1 MSEQVPI
8 IEAHNKFRDLVHKAE
23 EGEVV
28 ELIRDGERIAVLVGW
43 QEYERL
49 AGPQPPLP
57 PQPPQKS
64 FLERLEEW
72 RKTVD
77 WEEMGDPAE
86 VFANV
91 RQRGPGRDP
100 KL

>member
-1 MSEQVPI
+1 VSKQLSI
-8 IEAHNKFRDLVHKAE
+8 AEARGKLDNLVLDAE
-23 EGEVV
+23 RGETV
-28 ELIRDGERIAVLVGW
+28 ELTHGGERVAVLLSW
-43 QEYERL
+43 DEYERL

-57 PQPPQKS
+57 PQPPQRS
-64 FLERLEEW
+64 FIERLEEW

-86 VFANV
+86 IWANV
-91 RQRGPGRDP
+91 RDQGPGRDP